1 MADKFEDRLNIL
13 KQINVELEKQNK
25 KNNVIDST
33 MNDRVSILQDI
44 AASQT
49 DLGGLADIQANMA
62 RKINNLNQTGHKAV
76 AKNYKEQLKSTTKL
90 INEQKKKLQAEK
102 LSEQAMAGADK
113 ITGGMASKLKGN
125 VKSMKG
131 MSKGALASSLSMGL
145 VVGAVM
151 LLGKALSYASGI
163 IDQLG
168 GRFGVV
174 GAQSGAFRD
183 NMMKANLDAIG
194 LGFSITEA
202 SNAAFDLS
210 ANFGV
215 GFLTASELP
224 GQLLNT
230 GLAIGL
236 ADSEASK
243 LFGTLMSV
251 GNLTADQAE
260 RLAEN
265 TYQLAEQNNVN
276 PVAVMQD
283 MAGSAETI
291 AKFGA
296 DNLGSITK
304 AAVQA
309 RKLGLSLSTVDK
321 ISDSLLNFQSSI
333 SSEITASLMIGKKL
347 NFQKARELA
356 LTGDLSGM
364 MDNVLKQVGGEA
376 EFNKLNVLQRK
387 SLAKSLGVEV
397 TEMEK
402 LVSAGGKQVEQQK
415 AFKDLVGEDAMSALK
430 SVTSKIKML
439 GADILT
445 KIGVPLSEAFKDF
458 QKKFITKDNIKRVQ
472 DFSKNLL
479 PFIENAIAG
488 IKSFATGL
496 SNVVTKFSSMATG
509 ANTVY
514 NVIKLILR
522 ALTAIATLGVSELL
536 FGASS
541 LLFGTGYKPDLF
553 VDDFQSSGGS
563 HLIVTPQGKTLQTN
577 PNDTVMGSTK
587 VNDFVSGNEGSMPLG
602 ANMKDTNQ
610 RLDKLNQNI
619 ETLVNLTRGN
629 AGKIIDGIGGLT

>member
-1 MADKFEDRLNIL
+1 M
-13 KQINVELEKQNK
+13 
-25 KNNVIDST
+25 
-33 MNDRVSILQDI
+33 
-44 AASQT
+44 
-49 DLGGLADIQANMA
+49 
-62 RKINNLNQTGHKAV
+62 
-76 AKNYKEQLKSTTKL
+76 
-90 INEQKKKLQAEK
+90 
-102 LSEQAMAGADK
+102 
-113 ITGGMASKLKGN
+113 
-125 VKSMKG
+125 
-131 MSKGALASSLSMGL
+131 
-145 VVGAVM
+145 
-151 LLGKALSYASGI
+151 
-163 IDQLG
+163 
-168 GRFGVV
+168 
-174 GAQSGAFRD
+174 
-183 NMMKANLDAIG
+183 
-194 LGFSITEA
+194 
-202 SNAAFDLS
+202 
-210 ANFGV
+210 
-215 GFLTASELP
+215 TASELP

-309 RKLGLSLSTVDK
+309 RKLGLNLNTVDK

-445 KIGVPLSEAFKDF
+445 KIGVPLANAFTKF
-458 QKKFITKDNIKRVQ
+458 EKKFITDENIQKVK